1 MPRGTATIRTA
12 PISKSPSIHG
22 EPESKG
28 LEIFGPTTPR
38 HQLSLAMKS
47 VFQTHCQYEEPKKL
61 VLRSPSHS
69 PSRTTAAASRLLS
82 RSRPSV
88 SPGAVE
94 KQTTIA
100 GVAQH
105 GLARTSSTDSRM
117 EQSWPPGAKHSMGA
131 PKSRISKGSRIPT
144 TQTRSRFTPPK
155 LRRHQS
161 AVEGSGKT
169 EEAEKAE
176 EPANTD
182 FIGISISQQFVQSG
196 SSELDS
202 PPDEL
207 TSNKDVSSELKSEP
221 DSNKLAVEAVV
232 APSAPED
239 GVVVASVEENE
250 EKAIDSSPDERF
262 LKYEEEIG
270 RGSFKTV
277 YRGLDTHT
285 GVSVAWCELQVGSLS
300 AHSLLIVLCLSL
312 RLVLGWC
319 WPSKTGISMS
329 WNQLTSD

>member
-1 MPRGTATIRTA
+1 MPRGTATVRTA
-12 PISKSPSIHG
+12 PISKSLSIHG

-47 VFQTHCQYEEPKKL
+47 VFQTHCQYDEPKKL

-69 PSRTTAAASRLLS
+69 PSRTTATTSRLLS

-88 SPGAVE
+88 SPGAAE

-105 GLARTSSTDSRM
+105 GLTRTSSTDSRM
-117 EQSWPPGAKHSMGA
+117 EQSWPPGPKHSMGT
-131 PKSRISKGSRIPT
+131 PKLRISKGSRIPT
-144 TQTRSRFTPPK
+144 TQTRSRLTPPK

-161 AVEGSGKT
+161 AVVEGSRKTEGVEKT
-169 EEAEKAE
+169 EE
-176 EPANTD
+176 PATSTG
-182 FIGISISQQFVQSG
+182 FINVSISKQFVQSG

-202 PPDEL
+202 PPEEL
-207 TSNKDVSSELKSEP
+207 TGNKVPTSELKSEP
-221 DSNKLAVEAVV
+221 DLNKLAVEAVV

-239 GVVVASVEENE
+239 GVVANVEENE

-285 GVSVAWCELQVGSLS
+285 GVSVAWCELQVNSLWLF
-300 AHSLLIVLCLSL
+300 HI
-312 RLVLGWC
+312 
-319 WPSKTGISMS
+319 
-329 WNQLTSD
+329 N

>member
-1 MPRGTATIRTA
+1 MPRGTAPVRTA
-12 PISKSPSIHG
+12 PLSKSPSIHS

-69 PSRTTAAASRLLS
+69 PSRTGSPASRLLS

-88 SPGAVE
+88 SPGASE

-105 GLARTSSTDSRM
+105 GLARTGSTDSRM
-117 EQSWPPGAKHSMGA
+117 EQSWPPGAKHGTSTPG
-131 PKSRISKGSRIPT
+131 KSRMSKASRIPT
-144 TQTRSRFTPPK
+144 TQTTRSRVTPPK

-161 AVEGSGKT
+161 AAVEGSVKAS
-169 EEAEKAE
+169 EVEAVKAE

-182 FIGISISQQFVQSG
+182 FINISISKQFVQSG

-202 PPDEL
+202 PPEEL
-207 TSNKDVSSELKSEP
+207 TVNKDVTSELKSEP
-221 DSNKLAVEAVV
+221 PDLNKLAVEPAVPP
-232 APSAPED
+232 AAAPED
-239 GVVVASVEENE
+239 GVVANVEENE

-285 GVSVAWCELQVGSLS
+285 GVSVAWCELQVNPISLF
-300 AHSLLIVLCLSL
+300 V
-312 RLVLGWC
+312 
-319 WPSKTGISMS
+319 
-329 WNQLTSD
+329 NQPR